1 MSKLLSI
8 LVPVYNVEAYVAD
21 TVQSLVA
28 QSLDDSLYEIL
39 LLDDASTDQSPEL
52 CRELARRHANIR
64 VLALEAHS
72 PGGPATVCNLGIAEA
87 RGRYIGIVDADDLA
101 APAMFADLIAQ
112 AEKEAADLCLCSYA
126 VQNLND
132 GQLYAA
138 YDFPRWQRLF
148 ENDFSSL
155 PLKQQQR
162 LVLRL
167 APVAWRK
174 LYRRAFLLDQGLRFP
189 EGDFHH
195 EDHPFHWQCV
205 LLAKSIALVD
215 KMLITYRRNRPGQL
229 TQADHESDSR
239 QLLMHFAAIRNFLL
253 DREIYADFQTEFFQL
268 GQDILRL
275 LPKDSE
281 ILEKTRRG
289 LEAIAEGQRAKNG
302 YSTG

>member
-8 LVPVYNVEAYVAD
+8 LVPVYNVGDYVCD

-28 QSLDDSLYEIL
+28 QSLDHSLYEIL
-39 LLDDASTDQSPEL
+39 LLDDASTDKSPEL
-52 CRELARRHANIR
+52 CRALARRHANIR
-64 VLALEAHS
+64 VITLEAHS
-72 PGGPATVCNLGIAEA
+72 PGGPATVCNLGIEEA
-87 RGRYIGIVDADDLA
+87 GGRYIGIVDADDLA
-101 APAMFADLIAQ
+101 APSMFADLIDQ
-112 AEKEAADLCLCSYA
+112 AEKEKADLCLCSYA

-148 ENDFSSL
+148 EKDFSSL
-155 PLKQQQR
+155 PLQRQQR

-174 LYRRAFLLDQGLRFP
+174 LYRRAFLLDEGLRFP

-205 LLAKSIALVD
+205 LLAKSITLVD

-229 TQADHESDSR
+229 TRPDHESDSR

-253 DREIYADFQTEFFQL
+253 DRKLYDDFQTEFFQL
-268 GQDILRL
+268 AQDILRV
-275 LPKDSE
+275 LPPDSDIRE
-281 ILEKTRRG
+281 RTRRS
-289 LEAIAEGQRAKNG
+289 LEAIAEGQRTENG
-302 YSTG
+302 YSTE

>member
-1 MSKLLSI
+1 MSELLSI
-8 LVPVYNVEAYVAD
+8 LVPVYNVEAYVGD
-21 TVQSLVA
+21 TVQSLVD

-39 LLDDASTDQSPEL
+39 LLDDASTDKSPDL
-52 CRELARRHANIR
+52 CRELAQRHANIR
-64 VLALEAHS
+64 FLALEAHS
-72 PGGPATVCNLGIAEA
+72 PGGPATVCNLGIKEA

-101 APAMFADLIAQ
+101 APTMFAELIAE
-112 AEKEAADLCLCSYA
+112 AEKEEADLCLCSYA

-132 GQLYAA
+132 GKLYAA

-148 ENDFSSL
+148 EKNFSSL
-155 PLKQQQR
+155 PLKERQR

-229 TQADHESDSR
+229 TSPDYESDSR
-239 QLLMHFAAIRNFLL
+239 QLLMHFTAIRDFLL
-253 DREIYADFQTEFFQL
+253 DRGLHDNFQTEFFQL
-268 GQDILRL
+268 AQDILRV
-275 LPKDSE
+275 LPRDSDIWE
-281 ILEKTRRG
+281 RTRRG
-289 LEAIAEGQRAKNG
+289 LEAIAEERPKA
-302 YSTG
+302 